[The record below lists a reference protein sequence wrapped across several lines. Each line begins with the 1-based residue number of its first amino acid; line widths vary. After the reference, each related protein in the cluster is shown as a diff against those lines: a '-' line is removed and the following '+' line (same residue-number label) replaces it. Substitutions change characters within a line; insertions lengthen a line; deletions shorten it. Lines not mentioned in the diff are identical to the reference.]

1 MKRRICVE
9 DTISLLLSYSC
20 IYEIRV
26 NNLVLEIEYIVIEIL
41 INYAKCCNIYIF
53 IQL

>member
-26 NNLVLEIEYIVIEIL
+26 NNLVLEIEYTIIEIS
-41 INYAKCCNIYIF
+41 INYDKCCNIYIF
-53 IQL
+53 LHL